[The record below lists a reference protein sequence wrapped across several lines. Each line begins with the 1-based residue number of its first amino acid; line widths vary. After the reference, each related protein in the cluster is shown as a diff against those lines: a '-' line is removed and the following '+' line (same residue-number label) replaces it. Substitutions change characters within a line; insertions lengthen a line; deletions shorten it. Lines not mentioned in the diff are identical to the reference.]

1 MIQRDNLLGRLN
13 KQYSTM
19 SKGQKRLADYISDHY
34 DKAVFMTAARLG
46 SEVGVSESTT
56 VRFAVQM
63 GYDGCPEFHR
73 ALEELGTV
81 SYTHLDVYKRQG
93 HARRDGDR
101 AGWERHDRQSEDTHG
116 PHQGRSRIGA
126 AGRYR

>member
-56 VRFAVQM
+56 
-63 GYDGCPEFHR
+63 DG
-73 ALEELGTV
+73 L
-81 SYTHLDVYKRQG
+81 
-93 HARRDGDR
+93 
-101 AGWERHDRQSEDTHG
+101 
-116 PHQGRSRIGA
+116 
-126 AGRYR
+126 